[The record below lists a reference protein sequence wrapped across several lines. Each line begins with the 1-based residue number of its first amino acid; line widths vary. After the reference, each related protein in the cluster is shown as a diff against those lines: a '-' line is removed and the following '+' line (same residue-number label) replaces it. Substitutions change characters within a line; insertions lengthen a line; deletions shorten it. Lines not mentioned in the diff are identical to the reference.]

1 MRISDWS
8 SYVCSSDL
16 LQRHESAD
24 EQHFCRVPVPGDRR
38 RNLATEHLQCEG
50 KCTDSLSRDVEQP
63 ADMFG
68 IGFSVHQYGLRG
80 PQRTGLAT
88 QQQAGYEAGGIAHLP
103 VLVQRIPDR
112 NIGITNAEWAP
123 SCRSEERRVGKEY
136 VRRVDLGGRRILK
149 K

>member
-88 QQQAGYEAGGIAHLP
+88 QQQAGYAAGGIAQLP
-103 VLVQRIPDR
+103 VRVQRIPDH
-112 NIGITNAEWAP
+112 NIDITNPQYDRKTAG
-123 SCRSEERRVGKEY
+123 EEKGVS
-136 VRRVDLGGRRILK
+136 GRLK
-149 K
+149 PEG

>member
-80 PQRTGLAT
+80 PQRTRLAT
-88 QQQAGYEAGGIAHLP
+88 SQQAGYEDGGIAALP
-103 VLVQRIPDR
+103 VLVQRLSDR
-112 NIGITNAEWAP
+112 NICITHAEWAP
-123 SCRSEERRVGKEY
+123 TSGTYRKP
-136 VRRVDLGGRRILK
+136 LG
-149 K
+149 

>member
-8 SYVCSSDL
+8 SDVCSSDL
-16 LQRHESAD
+16 
-24 EQHFCRVPVPGDRR
+24 
-38 RNLATEHLQCEG
+38 CEG

-112 NIGITNAEWAP
+112 NIGITNAEGAP
-123 SCRSEERRVGKEY
+123 TCGNRCNKPKQIGSAHG
-136 VRRVDLGGRRILK
+136 
-149 K
+149 